1 MLSFIPNATSYFANN
16 KEQGRLHLYG
26 EFGLPM
32 GTFLHTSD
40 VSNVRVIAAIDGT
53 EIHLSDS
60 FFITNVSVSLGFS
73 IFHELSNDKSKFVN
87 RRIMTTSTIMATV
100 TWQYGPNGSNQYA
113 HLDLLLFWA
122 TAEMNYLQQ
131 SFMLLQITSL
141 SYPLVESWSPKI

>member
-131 SFMLLQITSL
+131 SFMLLQISL
-141 SYPLVESWSPKI
+141 SYPLVESWPPKI

>member
-1 MLSFIPNATSYFANN
+1 MFIPNATSYFANN

-40 VSNVRVIAAIDGT
+40 VSNVRVTAAIDGT

-100 TWQYGPNGSNQYA
+100 
-113 HLDLLLFWA
+113 
-122 TAEMNYLQQ
+122 
-131 SFMLLQITSL
+131 IIC
-141 SYPLVESWSPKI
+141 SWIKPSST